1 LDCDENFYTIEL
13 IKGEQKWFVIRS
25 MDTKWLVTY

>member
-1 LDCDENFYTIEL
+1 LRFNYKTKKLER
-13 IKGEQKWFVIRS
+13 IKWIMIRS